1 MGTITNSE
9 LIKAISDRLPELNEA
24 DCACS
29 LERIIDYM
37 AGQLAAGNRFEIRT
51 FGSFGVRATSMPTP
65 ADASHVCP
73 QAYFKCGRQLD
84 MKLNRKE
91 KASSN

>member
-9 LIKAISDRLPELNEA
+9 LIKAISNRLPELNET

-29 LERIIDYM
+29 LERMIDYM

-51 FGSFGVRATSMPTP
+51 FGSFGVRVTSMPTS
-65 ADASHVCP
+65 ADASHACP

-84 MKLNRKE
+84 MQLNKKE
-91 KASSN
+91 TGKQ